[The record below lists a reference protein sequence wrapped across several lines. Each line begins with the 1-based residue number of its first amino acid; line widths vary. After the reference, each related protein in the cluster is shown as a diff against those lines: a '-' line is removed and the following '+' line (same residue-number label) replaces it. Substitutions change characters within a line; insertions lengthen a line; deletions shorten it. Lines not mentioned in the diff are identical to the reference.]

1 MKTELWAV
9 ALILVAT
16 VIGAFGSIYLKRGAE
31 ELEFSLK
38 KLVKNFKLIY
48 GLLLYA
54 LSSVFFIVGL
64 KGGELSILYPLV
76 ALSYVWISILSVK
89 MLREQM
95 GFWKWAGVLLIV
107 FGVGLIG
114 IGSAL

>member
-1 MKTELWAV
+1 
-9 ALILVAT
+9 
-16 VIGAFGSIYLKRGAE
+16 VIGAFGSIYLKRGAD
-31 ELEFSLK
+31 ELEFNLK
-38 KLVKNFKLIY
+38 KMFRNVKLIC
-48 GLLLYA
+48 GLLLYVI
-54 LSSVFFIVGL
+54 SSLFFIVGL

-114 IGSAL
+114 IGSTL